1 MLGDRQSRLPR
12 AARLTGLAAATA
24 LALGAAGAGA
34 QQQFPANG
42 LLFHGEAGGTGQDSL
57 FSAQTSTGSLKTL
70 SITIVEGARVPD
82 VARTG
87 GQKVGQLLLDSVPSA
102 LTLRLPAHPTG
113 RSLPLLRRGTLRVTF
128 LPHAKTALRLSG
140 LPAHT
145 ARVELTLRGGRG
157 RLLTARGCRDEQ
169 NFTATATRGGATSP
183 VHTTAG
189 VTC

>member
-1 MLGDRQSRLPR
+1 MIGDRRSRLPR
-12 AARLTGLAAATA
+12 AARLIALAATA
-24 LALGAAGAGA
+24 LALGAAGGAGA

-42 LLFHGEAGGTGQDSL
+42 LLFYGEAGGTGQDSR
-57 FSAQTSTGSLKTL
+57 FSTQTSAGSLRTL
-70 SITIVEGARVPD
+70 SITIVEGAHVPD

-87 GQKVGQLLLDSVPSA
+87 GRKVGQLLLDSVPSA

-113 RSLPLLRRGTLRVTF
+113 RSLLLLHRGTLRVTF
-128 LPHAKTALRLSG
+128 LPHARTVLRLSG
-140 LPAHT
+140 LPVHT

-157 RLLTARGCRDEQ
+157 QLLTAHGCRDEQ
-169 NFTATATRGGATSP
+169 NFTATATRGGAASP